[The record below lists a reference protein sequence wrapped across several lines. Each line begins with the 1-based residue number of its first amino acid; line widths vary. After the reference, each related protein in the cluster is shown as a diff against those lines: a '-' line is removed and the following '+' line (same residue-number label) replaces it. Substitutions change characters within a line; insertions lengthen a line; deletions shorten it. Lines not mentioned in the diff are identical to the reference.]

1 MSTIVNSPTPSGDS
15 GGFGFLLGIIALIMI
30 GAILFYYGL
39 PAIRQMGTPQI
50 TTPNQ
55 VVIPSKVDVN
65 VTNK

>member
-15 GGFGFLLGIIALIMI
+15 GGFGFLLGIIALITI
-30 GAILFYYGL
+30 GAIFFYYGL
-39 PAIRQMGTPQI
+39 PAFRQMGTPQNAA
-50 TTPNQ
+50 PAQ